1 MERVKA
7 TQSKQLSP
15 NVNGTERTQQ
25 QKDINGD
32 LKKQLQN
39 KQNELEVTQENVQLL
54 TKREKKSD

>member
-1 MERVKA
+1 MKA
-7 TQSKQLSP
+7 TQSKQLSA

-32 LKKQLQN
+32 LKIQLQN

>member
-1 MERVKA
+1 MKA